1 MNPVALHFVS
11 SYLLMPLLTI
21 IFGVVAYF
29 IARKNKLLNNK
40 RLIVYLLLSGIVLA
54 LPGLA
59 GFMNYN
65 FMPYMYILLVIVYW
79 TAGYYNR
86 MVLRKV
92 FSSSS
97 NEQPSFGIQFL
108 ITVSVMLFGAGLFS
122 LVFNLCNELQ
132 YGIWASTC
140 LLPFSFPL
148 LYVQTVDCYFAI
160 PLEIYKVWK
169 YSEEY
174 DSDTLYINRDKSI
187 VIDVEVFKSVNDPVA
202 ERITGKA
209 PEDVIFGQWFQR
221 MINDCNL
228 KSPSAPIEYRN
239 EGGTY
244 YEWVFYTKPS
254 FFRRRFYIDPEVT
267 LAENKLKRHDVII
280 AKRVANELVKYRE
293 Y

>member
-59 GFMNYN
+59 GFMNYS

-79 TAGYYNR
+79 IAGYYNR

-108 ITVSVMLFGAGLFS
+108 ITASVMLFGAGLFS

-148 LYVQTVDCYFAI
+148 LYAQTVDCYLRF
-160 PLEIYKVWK
+160 LWK
-169 YSEEY
+169 SIK
-174 DSDTLYINRDKSI
+174 SGSIQRSMIRILCISI
-187 VIDVEVFKSVNDPVA
+187 VI
-202 ERITGKA
+202 
-209 PEDVIFGQWFQR
+209 
-221 MINDCNL
+221 
-228 KSPSAPIEYRN
+228 
-239 EGGTY
+239 
-244 YEWVFYTKPS
+244 
-254 FFRRRFYIDPEVT
+254 
-267 LAENKLKRHDVII
+267 
-280 AKRVANELVKYRE
+280 RVL
-293 Y
+293 